1 VAGIAPGT
9 VLLPENWNREA
20 AEHLRETTP
29 LERHGSPSDVS
40 STVLFILDSDYLTG
54 ETIIVDGG
62 RHVRR

>member
-1 VAGIAPGT
+1 VT
-9 VLLPENWNREA
+9 
-20 AEHLRETTP
+20 
-29 LERHGSPSDVS
+29 